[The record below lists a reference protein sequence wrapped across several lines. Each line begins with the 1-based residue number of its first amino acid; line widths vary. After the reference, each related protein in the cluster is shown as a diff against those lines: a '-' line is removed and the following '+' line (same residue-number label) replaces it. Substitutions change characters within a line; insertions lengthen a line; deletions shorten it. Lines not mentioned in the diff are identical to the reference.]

1 MKRLLFLVGLV
12 ACGGAPKTDV
22 GSGASRHEESGQP
35 TSDQGPAPDI
45 SVGQPAP
52 AFSVVASDGEKI
64 DSDALKA
71 KPVVL
76 YFYPKD
82 ETSGCTTEACAFRDA
97 WDKLQKSGVVLVG
110 ISVDSDDSHRAF
122 AAHHK
127 LPFHLVSD
135 PKMELAKKFGVA
147 TKYIEKL
154 GVTIENRE
162 TIVIKDGK
170 IFKIYRNV
178 DPAKHAEEIE
188 ADLGVGTSA

>member
-1 MKRLLFLVGLV
+1 MRASYRAMKKLLLVLSLA
-12 ACGGAPKTDV
+12 ACGGAPT
-22 GSGASRHEESGQP
+22 
-35 TSDQGPAPDI
+35 
-45 SVGQPAP
+45 SVGNPNSAKPLPPDMIAVGNQAP

-64 DSDALKA
+64 DSEALKG
-71 KPVVL
+71 KPIVL

-110 ISVDSDDSHRAF
+110 ISVDSDESHRAF

-135 PKMELAKKFGVA
+135 PKMELAKKFDVS
-147 TKYIEKL
+147 TKYIDKL

-170 IFKIYRNV
+170 IFKIYRDV
-178 DPAKHAEEIE
+178 DPAKHVDEIE
-188 ADLGVGTSA
+188 MDLGVGTSA